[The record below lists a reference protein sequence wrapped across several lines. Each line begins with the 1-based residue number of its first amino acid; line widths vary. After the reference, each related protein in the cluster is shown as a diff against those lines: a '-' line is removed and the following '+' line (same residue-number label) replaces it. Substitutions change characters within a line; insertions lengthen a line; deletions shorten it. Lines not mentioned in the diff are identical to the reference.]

1 MDKRFYITTPI
12 FYANAKLHI
21 GHAYSLVLADIFA
34 RYHRA
39 LGEKTFFVSGAD
51 EHGDKI
57 VRAAQ
62 KEGLGPQVFVNIKV
76 NEFKEMMTKLGISID
91 FFVRTTDKERHWPGA
106 QKLWRALEEAG
117 DIYKDIYKGLYCV
130 GCEAFI
136 TEKELVDGKC
146 PNHDIIPE
154 SISEENYFFKL
165 SKYSSEL
172 RRLIKSGEFKVVPQ
186 SKANEMI
193 ALIDEGLSDVSI
205 SRPERDIPWGIPVPQ
220 DPSQFMY
227 VWCDA
232 LASYISALGYGGKDD
247 TNFREFWPANIQVIG
262 KDIVRF
268 HTLLWPALLLSA
280 RIPLP
285 QEIFVHGFVTSGG
298 KKMSKSIG
306 NVLDPYEFIN
316 EYGLDALRYYFARE
330 VVPTEDG
337 DLTHERFK
345 EIYNANLANGI
356 GNLVSRALKMAEQY
370 FGGKI
375 TGRAE
380 NIPPLRTRAIFE
392 TSETE
397 IGGFNIP
404 FIIQNNILSRY
415 HAYMQAGEINKAADA
430 IWELSSHLDHFI
442 ADYEPFKLIKT
453 DKEMTEKVLWS
464 VIFGLT
470 KIADMLIPIMPD
482 TAQKMQKLIITEQDK
497 GGGMTFTTKTPTEPL
512 FGRK

>member
-1 MDKRFYITTPI
+1 MDKKFYITAPI
-12 FYANAKLHI
+12 FYANAKLHM
-21 GHAYSLVLADIFA
+21 GHAYSLVLSDILA
-34 RYHRA
+34 RYHRTI
-39 LGEKTFFVSGAD
+39 GEKTFFVSGAD

-62 KEGLGPQVFVNIKV
+62 KEGLGPQVFVNIKFD
-76 NEFKEMMTKLGISID
+76 EFKELSGKLGISND
-91 FFVRTTDKERHWPGA
+91 FFVRTSDKECHWPGA
-106 QKLWRALEEAG
+106 QKLWRALLEAG
-117 DIYKDIYKGLYCV
+117 DVYKDAYKGLYCV

-136 TEKELVDGKC
+136 TEHELVDGKC
-146 PNHDIIPE
+146 PHHDTVPE

-165 SKYSSEL
+165 SKYALEI
-172 RRLIKSGEFKVVPQ
+172 RQLINERKLKITPH

-205 SRPERDIPWGIPVPQ
+205 SRPEKEIPWGVPVPG
-220 DPSQFMY
+220 DSSHFMY

-232 LASYISALGYGGKDD
+232 LSSYLSALGYGGEDD
-247 TNFREFWPANIQVIG
+247 TNFREFWPANVQVIG
-262 KDIVRF
+262 KDIMRF

-280 RIPLP
+280 KLPLP
-285 QEIFVHGFVTSGG
+285 QEIFVHGFITSGG

-316 EYGLDALRYYFARE
+316 EYGLDALRYYLARE

-356 GNLVSRALKMAEQY
+356 GNLVSRTLKMAEQY
-370 FGGKI
+370 FGG
-375 TGRAE
+375 
-380 NIPPLRTRAIFE
+380 NIAGQRESVPPLRTRAVFE

-404 FIIQNNILSRY
+404 FIIQNNILPRY
-415 HAYMQAGEINKAADA
+415 HTHMQGNEINKAADVV
-430 IWELSSHLDHFI
+430 WELVSHLDHFI
-442 ADYEPFKLIKT
+442 TDYEPFKLIKT
-453 DKEMTEKVLWS
+453 DKEMTGKVLWG
-464 VIFGLT
+464 VIEGILQIT
-470 KIADMLIPIMPD
+470 DMLIPLMPD
-482 TAQKMQKLIITEQDK
+482 TAQKIRELIKTEEKD
-497 GGGMTFTTKTPTEPL
+497 GETTFITKTPAEPL